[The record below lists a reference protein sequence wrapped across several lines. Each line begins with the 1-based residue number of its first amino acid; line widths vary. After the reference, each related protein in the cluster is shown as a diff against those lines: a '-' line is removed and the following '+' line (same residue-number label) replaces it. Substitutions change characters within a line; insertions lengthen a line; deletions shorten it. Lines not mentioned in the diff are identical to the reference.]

1 MKKVLFTI
9 ILVSLVSFRSFAQH
23 KKGSLAVSGTLNLN
37 IENDKNEN
45 GNVTDDEN
53 KTTYFRLVPSV
64 EYFITDRFS
73 AGLGIGY
80 AVNRNKV
87 VNGTGPGSTTT
98 ISTSGAPVIKPY
110 VRMYFPMGEKVSI
123 FGEASIYLE
132 PGNTTTKTTGNQTN
146 STSNTDFRINIGL
159 TPGLSLSLS
168 NKIAIDATYGFIGY
182 KHYKENTGTNSSSAY
197 NQATFE
203 IDPTSI
209 TFGIKFFIF

>member
-1 MKKVLFTI
+1 MKKVLFAI
-9 ILVSLVSFRSFAQH
+9 ILVSLVNFKSFTQN
-23 KKGSLAVSGTLNLN
+23 KQGSLAVSGTLNLD

-45 GNVTDDEN
+45 GNVTVDGP

-80 AVNRNKV
+80 AVNRTKDIS
-87 VNGTGPGSTTT
+87 GTTTT
-98 ISTSGAPVIKPY
+98 IKTSGAPVIQPY

-132 PGNTTTKTTGNQTN
+132 PGKTTTKTTVGNQTN
-146 STSNTDFRINIGL
+146 STSNNDFTINIGL

-168 NKIAIDATYGFIGY
+168 DKIAIDATYGFIGY
-182 KHYKENTGTNSSSAY
+182 KHYKEETGTNSSVTY
-197 NQATFE
+197 NHAVFE

-209 TFGIKFFIF
+209 TLGIKFFIF